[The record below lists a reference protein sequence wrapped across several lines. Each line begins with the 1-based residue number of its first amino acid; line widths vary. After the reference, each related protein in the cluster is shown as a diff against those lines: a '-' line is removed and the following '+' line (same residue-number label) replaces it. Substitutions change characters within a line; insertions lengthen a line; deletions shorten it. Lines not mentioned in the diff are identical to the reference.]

1 MQNRVTVK
9 VWGKEVG
16 MLMWDSARKRAVF
29 EYNRQFLAG
38 GLDIAPLT
46 ASIHESKYRH
56 PFYGEKND
64 NIYLGLPA
72 FISDSLPGRWG
83 NTVFSAWA
91 EANHI
96 VERDLTPVDKLSFIG
111 QRAMGALEFEPAQ
124 QVGKEREVAL
134 TELYK
139 KAQDILES
147 REEVVVD
154 GEDLSLE
161 SLYEVGT
168 SAGGQHTKA
177 VIAINRQTGQIRS
190 GQIMLPEEYTYYLL
204 KFAEKDYYPL
214 TVVEYVYSLMAE
226 KAGIHMMPCQ
236 LIEIGGDKH
245 FMTERYDRVG
255 GKKIHTQS
263 LAAMNP
269 EATSYEDLMLVCDA
283 LRLPYTEREQTYR
296 RMVFNVLTCN
306 VDAHIKNFSF
316 MMAEDGKWH
325 ITPAYDLTFSCFNPG
340 NRYDPVHALRIN
352 GKVTNIT
359 KADLL
364 EFAKRFAIK
373 NGNRII
379 CETVDAV
386 MQFRQLATEQ
396 GVELYWIDQ
405 IEQHLYEMNPQLLAD
420 MQEWRPF
427 QYAFE
432 LEGVQ
437 VREAMCLVMNN
448 GAIRL
453 SAVFNDKEMRLTL
466 SDKSKYAIAIRAAGA
481 SKMSQADMI
490 RFVKELLL
498 PKLQ

>member
-9 VWGKEVG
+9 IWGKEVG

-29 EYNRQFLAG
+29 EYNRLFLNG
-38 GLDIAPLT
+38 NLDIAPLT
-46 ASIHESKYRH
+46 ASIHDGKYRH

-96 VERDLTPVDKLSFIG
+96 AERNLTPVDKLSFIG

-124 QVGKEREVAL
+124 QMGKERDVVL
-134 TELYK
+134 TELYQ

-147 REEVVVD
+147 REGVVVD
-154 GEDLSLE
+154 GSDLSLE

-177 VIAINRQTGQIRS
+177 VIAIHRQTGQIRS
-190 GQIMLPEEYTYYLL
+190 GQITLPEEYTYYLL

-214 TVVEYVYSLMAE
+214 TIVEYVYSLMAE

-236 LIEIGGDKH
+236 LIEIGGDMH

-255 GKKIHTQS
+255 GKKMHTQS

-269 EATSYEDLMLVCDA
+269 EATCYEDLMLVCDA
-283 LRLPYTEREQTYR
+283 LHLPYAEREQTYR

-316 MMAEDGKWH
+316 MMAEDGLWH

-340 NRYDPVHALRIN
+340 NRYDPTHALRIN
-352 GKVTNIT
+352 GKGTNIT
-359 KADLL
+359 QTDLL

-373 NGNRII
+373 NANRII
-379 CETVDAV
+379 RETVDAV
-386 MQFRQLATEQ
+386 MLFRQLATEY
-396 GVELYWIDQ
+396 GVEPYWIDQ
-405 IEQHLYEMNPQLLAD
+405 IEQHLHEMNPELLAD
-420 MQEWRPF
+420 MQGWRPCR
-427 QYAFE
+427 YAFD
-432 LEGVQ
+432 LDGIQ
-437 VREAMCLVMNN
+437 VREAMCLEMNN

-453 SAVFNDKEMRLTL
+453 SAMLNEKEMRLTL
-466 SDKSKYAIAIRAAGA
+466 SAKSEYALAIRTAG
-481 SKMSQADMI
+481 SGKMSQADMMH
-490 RFVKELLL
+490 FVKELLV